1 LTGLLFDAIIDT
13 YKHTREH
20 TMAKVNYDAFRSFD
34 INECCDHF
42 DSEKQSNWKKI
53 GKFIVADGQEYAQV
67 LVDEFDYDREDVG
80 DGEYLA
86 FEAGV
91 KYALTKMNIAFE
103 AAGLDLEVKEADLV
117 ESMGYML
124 VLADDEPED
133 FVKRVMKKPVL
144 HVESWV

>member
-1 LTGLLFDAIIDT
+1 MT
-13 YKHTREH
+13 
-20 TMAKVNYDAFRSFD
+20 KVNYDRFASFD
-34 INECCDHF
+34 IIECCDHF

-53 GKFIVADGQEYAQV
+53 GKFIVADGGEYSNIMET
-67 LVDEFDYDREDVG
+67 EFDFEDTG
-80 DGEYLA
+80 DGEYEA
-86 FEAGV
+86 FQAGV

-133 FVKRVMKKPVL
+133 FVKRALKKPVL